1 MSLAEKSTL
10 AVEQSLSVPHSRVS
24 KPSENQPSDK
34 GYSCNAFREERSLN
48 AMQGAGA
55 LASEIF
61 DQATTTAAFSIARNI
76 SSGSGRRV

>member
-1 MSLAEKSTL
+1 M
-10 AVEQSLSVPHSRVS
+10 VG
-24 KPSENQPSDK
+24 PSDT
-34 GYSCNAFREERSLN
+34 GYSCDAFREESGPS

-61 DQATTTAAFSIARNI
+61 DQATTTAAFSIAGNI

>member
-10 AVEQSLSVPHSRVS
+10 AVEQSLSVAHPRVS

-34 GYSCNAFREERSLN
+34 DYSCDACREEGGPS
-48 AMQGAGA
+48 AMQDAGA
-55 LASEIF
+55 LAPEIF
-61 DQATTTAAFSIARNI
+61 DQTTTTAALSIAGNI